1 MRVHCST
8 RTEGDRAPRDFGGLR
23 RFRAAND
30 DAVRGS
36 DPTNQDKEDVS
47 VMFVNV
53 TKSLLAASA
62 AAFVAVALTA
72 PAHAQAGLDAA
83 KALLAEHRK
92 APTFVAPGPAFNA
105 KQCMAGKKM
114 TVIHLSSA
122 NPFNVAI
129 SKGMTAAARDVG
141 FPLTVVE
148 NQGQPPQWIQGI
160 SQAVTQQSNLIDLQG
175 GINPE
180 WLGQQV
186 SEARGKGV
194 KVTATHL
201 YDVTQPVPANLLD
214 GAARV
219 NYTRA
224 GEIMAAWAIE
234 RTGGKVNA
242 VIMGSDEV
250 VPTTPFV
257 KAIQAYLDKNCPG
270 CKHQYINIPFPEW
283 ATKIQSSAQAAL
295 AADPNINTFLPIY
308 DNMMTFIVPAVRIA
322 GKEATVRMASYN
334 GSPNILDLQ
343 RGLAMETMNVGESM
357 GWVGYAGMDVNMRVL
372 CNQPKVENL
381 NSPLVVF
388 DKSNFQTAG
397 VPADPDKGYGD
408 AHIAGFKR
416 LWGL

>member
-1 MRVHCST
+1 
-8 RTEGDRAPRDFGGLR
+8 
-23 RFRAAND
+23 
-30 DAVRGS
+30 
-36 DPTNQDKEDVS
+36 
-47 VMFVNV
+47 MFVNV
-53 TKSLLAASA
+53 SKSLLVASA
-62 AAFVAVALTA
+62 AAFVAVALAA
-72 PAHAQAGLDAA
+72 PQAHAQAGLDAA

-114 TVIHLSSA
+114 TVIPLSSA

-129 SKGMTAAARDVG
+129 NNGMIAAAKEVG
-141 FPLTVVE
+141 FPLSVVE
-148 NQGQPPQWIQGI
+148 NQGQPPQWIQGL
-160 SQAVTQQSNLIDLQG
+160 SQSVTQQANLVDLQG

-186 SEARGKGV
+186 SEARAKGV
-194 KVTATHL
+194 KVSATHL
-201 YDVTQPVPANLLD
+201 YDVTQPVPPNLLD

-219 NYTRA
+219 NYSRA

-322 GKEATVRMASYN
+322 GKEASVRMASYN
-334 GSPNILDLQ
+334 GSPNILDMQ

-357 GWVGYAGMDVNMRVL
+357 GWVGYAGVDVNMRVL
-372 CNQPKVENL
+372 CNLPKVENL
-381 NSPLVVF
+381 NSPLIIF

-397 VPADPDKGYGD
+397 VPADPNKGYGD
-408 AHIAGFKR
+408 AHIAGFKK